1 VLRQSLVIRL
11 DVVAERLAA
20 TMDHTELGI
29 HCGDYAD
36 IIKMAVK
43 QAWGFIFSNCR
54 YLADRV
60 GNSR

>member
-1 VLRQSLVIRL
+1 MVWVLRQSLVIRL

-36 IIKMAVK
+36 IKRW
-43 QAWGFIFSNCR
+43 Q
-54 YLADRV
+54 
-60 GNSR
+60 